1 MRTILLNFK
10 WMWLFSVFFKRDITK
25 CYNRA
30 VEVILVLVSL
40 SMGCSSV
47 FIAFWVSIW
56 QPYIHMWFV
65 WHSTALYLFLNSGYC
80 FFLIYYFYFGKRPVF
95 LFICSFL
102 KVFILGFSI
111 KLIDNVVLVS
121 GVQQSGSVIHCQLR
135 IGTCHLPLQGLN
147 HTLLSLLIFN
157 ALQKEFGVESRN
169 EALCAQGGKT
179 GRTGLQIVIFRSW
192 FYEPNSCISSYLER
206 HWNPSWG
213 WLFLMSGRKLQATN
227 RNLLDKYVLDC
238 M

>member
-1 MRTILLNFK
+1 M
-10 WMWLFSVFFKRDITK
+10 
-25 CYNRA
+25 
-30 VEVILVLVSL
+30 
-40 SMGCSSV
+40 
-47 FIAFWVSIW
+47 
-56 QPYIHMWFV
+56 
-65 WHSTALYLFLNSGYC
+65 
-80 FFLIYYFYFGKRPVF
+80 
-95 LFICSFL
+95 
-102 KVFILGFSI
+102 
-111 KLIDNVVLVS
+111 LVS

-227 RNLLDKYVLDC
+227 RNLLEKYVLDC
-238 M
+238 MYSPSSKSYIYCPSLPPPPLWGSFSELSEVLSPRLQSSFCPK